1 MRSKVLVFGGLGQPG
16 RSVVGLYQDLLDTLS
31 VHFDIIAIDPALYSD
46 VEKFDF
52 PYDQSFS
59 SLSEYLKTHSNA
71 KVSAAFILT
80 PVGSHLTIIRDL
92 SSAISIDDLLFVV
105 EKPSFS
111 LNEIEEGF
119 GLIVPSLKNRG
130 ARFYFIDTA
139 LVTPAM
145 QALLH
150 SGLLTDRGLPHK
162 IVAIATDNPVEIAPE
177 LDEFCFGNR
186 IQALNER
193 KLLSPSVSGGAGFGF
208 DMGIHA
214 VAGLVRYLQKSGL
227 LKSKLEIKGVV
238 AERVQHPQLEF
249 EEGAETH
256 LYANALLLH
265 ERTSI
270 ELVIEGGKAGDIWDR
285 RLELHYDDGVI
296 AVGFG
301 TLKHPPYLWVS
312 NSGVQTFDVS
322 GAGYRMHFNDI
333 LHALG
338 LDKPSILSCE
348 ESEELMTSSMVLLN
362 RLFEAVGQNPKH
374 RETNVRRVLQHKPQ
388 FLTRSE
394 LMVRAELQQTL
405 DQIRHKPSV

>member
-1 MRSKVLVFGGLGQPG
+1 M
-16 RSVVGLYQDLLDTLS
+16 
-31 VHFDIIAIDPALYSD
+31 
-46 VEKFDF
+46 
-52 PYDQSFS
+52 
-59 SLSEYLKTHSNA
+59 
-71 KVSAAFILT
+71 
-80 PVGSHLTIIRDL
+80 
-92 SSAISIDDLLFVV
+92 V

-119 GLIVPSLKNRG
+119 GCVVPSLKNRG

-139 LVTPAM
+139 LVTPSM
-145 QALLH
+145 QALLR
-150 SGLLTDRGLPHK
+150 SELLKDRGLPHK

-177 LDEFCFGNR
+177 QEEFCFTNR

-214 VAGLVRYLQKSGL
+214 VAGLVRYLQQSGL
-227 LKSKLEIKGVV
+227 LKTKLVIKDVV

-249 EEGAETH
+249 EEGTETH
-256 LYANALLLH
+256 LYANALLQH
-265 ERTSI
+265 ESASI

-285 RLELHYDDGVI
+285 RLELHFDDDVI

-312 NSGVQTFDVS
+312 NSGLQTFDVS

-338 LDKPSILSCE
+338 LGKPSILSCE
-348 ESEELMTSSMVLLN
+348 ESEELMSNSMVLLN
-362 RLFEAVGQNPKH
+362 RLFEKIGGDPKH
-374 RETNVRRVLQHKPQ
+374 REVNILSVLKHEPR
-388 FLTRSE
+388 FLTDTE
-394 LMVRAELQQTL
+394 MMVRAEVQHIL
-405 DQIRHKPSV
+405 DDIRY